1 MGRHRS
7 PLKQMLD
14 VKSRLFL
21 LSRLLTLGLPCL
33 RRFWSFYPDLGFP
46 EPDRVTLIHRSAY
59 QHPWTSARYNEARK
73 FVLENNVD
81 SPTASLW
88 TDTHATERYAAIIQN
103 VIVPGHSGTPIDPAT
118 AHQISS
124 DKNGASNWS
133 RARPSISALTRR
145 QLSADL
151 TLVIP
156 KLNHFGHLLTDF
168 LMPYFFAL
176 QITGF
181 SKGTKLNI
189 VTSSRP
195 NALILAFIEAVRQ
208 AGYEVTHIEGKL
220 WQEIR
225 VPRLLHATTHTKNLE
240 LKFATPE
247 AIRFARDHLLK
258 ALPPVSETTSRRI
271 FLLRGKT
278 KTRQV
283 SGEAELAHK
292 LEQIGFRTLI
302 GNWSNLAEQITA
314 FRDADIIIGA
324 HGAGLANIL
333 WSKPEA
339 TLIELFANN
348 ARKTT
353 GLHWASSAGTD
364 YVGIAGSD
372 EEQMQ
377 CFAINA
383 DQIFSTIQSIIA
395 KTEQGH

>member
-1 MGRHRS
+1 
-7 PLKQMLD
+7 
-14 VKSRLFL
+14 
-21 LSRLLTLGLPCL
+21 
-33 RRFWSFYPDLGFP
+33 
-46 EPDRVTLIHRSAY
+46 
-59 QHPWTSARYNEARK
+59 
-73 FVLENNVD
+73 
-81 SPTASLW
+81 
-88 TDTHATERYAAIIQN
+88 
-103 VIVPGHSGTPIDPAT
+103 
-118 AHQISS
+118 
-124 DKNGASNWS
+124 
-133 RARPSISALTRR
+133 
-145 QLSADL
+145 
-151 TLVIP
+151 VIP

-176 QITGF
+176 QIIGF
-181 SKGTKLNI
+181 SEGARLNI

-225 VPRLLHATTHTKNLE
+225 IPRLLHATTHTKNLE

-271 FLLRGKT
+271 FLLRGET

-292 LEQIGFRTLI
+292 LEQIGFRTLV
-302 GNWSNLAEQITA
+302 GKWSNLAEQITA
-314 FRDADIIIGA
+314 FRDADIIVGA

-353 GLHWASSAGTD
+353 GLHWASAAGLN
-364 YVGIAGSD
+364 YIPLNGSD
-372 EEQMQ
+372 ERDLQSFSIDAEE
-377 CFAINA
+377 
-383 DQIFSTIQSIIA
+383 IFKSILA
-395 KTEQGH
+395 LL